1 MWGPVIN
8 PCSIFIH
15 LNVDLS
21 IFLSFVI
28 SSNIQIL
35 MNERALCKKRK
46 KKYHWSLLLVLNL
59 LKASSLSLSKG

>member
-8 PCSIFIH
+8 PYNIFLH

-21 IFLSFVI
+21 VFLSFVI

-35 MNERALCKKRK
+35 MNERALCKKEK
-46 KKYHWSLLLVLNL
+46 IPLVPSANIEFVKSQLTV
-59 LKASSLSLSKG
+59 S

>member
-46 KKYHWSLLLVLNL
+46 KIPLVPSPSIEFVKSQLTV
-59 LKASSLSLSKG
+59 S

>member
-35 MNERALCKKRK
+35 MNERALCKNRK
-46 KKYHWSLLLVLNL
+46 KIPLVPSPSIEFVKSQLTV
-59 LKASSLSLSKG
+59 S